1 MMAAS
6 VNPGR
11 VTLAVEDA
19 LATVALDQPARHN
32 AMSLA
37 MWRELQERVEEAVDD
52 ERVVAIVV
60 TGAGERAFCSGA
72 DISEFGQNRSTPE
85 AGLAYDHVVE
95 AALDALRSVAKP
107 TIAAI
112 RGICFGGG
120 LEIALCCDLR
130 IASSDARFRIPAAR
144 LGLGYAYDN
153 VALLADRLGTD
164 AAAEIL
170 FTAETLDAEEAR
182 RLGILQRIFPYD
194 GFTNDAGVFAANVA
208 GNAPLVLRAVKRAL
222 LEHAKPSGAR
232 NLAAVQAAVSRCL
245 ASADYREGQTA
256 FRDRREP
263 RFKGR

>member
-1 MMAAS
+1 MTASAA
-6 VNPGR
+6 PGR
-11 VTLAVEDA
+11 VTLSVEDT
-19 LATVALDQPARHN
+19 LATVTLDQPARHN

-37 MWRELQERVEEAVDD
+37 MWRELQECVGEAVAADD
-52 ERVVAIVV
+52 VRAIVV
-60 TGAGERAFCSGA
+60 KGAGERAFCSGA

-85 AGLAYDHVVE
+85 AGQAYDHVVE
-95 AALDALRSVAKP
+95 TALEALRTAAKP

-130 IASSDARFRIPAAR
+130 VASSDARFRIPAAR

-153 VALLADRLGTD
+153 VALLADRLGID

-170 FTAETLDAEEAR
+170 FTAAVLDCADAR
-182 RLGILQRIFPYD
+182 RLGILQRVLPDESFSVE
-194 GFTNDAGVFAANVA
+194 AAAFAANVA

-245 ASADYREGQTA
+245 ASTDYREGQSA

-263 RFKGR
+263 RFTGR